1 MVVLKNA
8 GDEIRGERIICI
20 YRKRSSEV
28 IIPLTSGHRAIKV
41 IIKGLPARAIID
53 KIWRL
58 KR

>member
-1 MVVLKNA
+1 MAVLENA

-28 IIPLTSGHRAIKV
+28 IIPLSSGHRAMKS